1 MVSLNKEPPDVTF
14 KKKEKGGVT
23 VTNTVPLKNI
33 DEETIKSICHE
44 YRIANAAFSIR
55 CDVTADDIIDV
66 IEGKRVYVPCI
77 YVLNKIDQTTIADLD
92 VLSKCPHYVPVSA
105 QHGWNL
111 DGLVEQIWS
120 YLDLTRI
127 YTKPR
132 GQIPDYNAPVIL
144 RTDRRSVKDFCTRI
158 HKHLVSQMKYALV
171 WGLSVKHNPQK
182 VGKDHVLQD
191 EDIVQIVKR

>member
-1 MVSLNKEPPDVTF
+1 LFCCFFLCCVFVLLRFSF
-14 KKKEKGGVT
+14 R
-23 VTNTVPLKNI
+23 
-33 DEETIKSICHE
+33 

-132 GQIPDYNAPVIL
+132 VPPLCFVLLLLLFCVLCYILPVFPVIL
-144 RTDRRSVKDFCTRI
+144 WVI
-158 HKHLVSQMKYALV
+158 V
-171 WGLSVKHNPQK
+171 
-182 VGKDHVLQD
+182 VGS
-191 EDIVQIVKR
+191 